1 MPLDKNGTLLWSKPM
16 DSFVTSM
23 AANNSTIYYGMSNG
37 AISVGQT
44 SSIAGGIAVVAMIYV
59 FFKFFMAG
67 SVSRARKLLDKNEN
81 RNAVYDFILR
91 NPGSTLYDISRA
103 LGMNI
108 GTVRYHLFILGS
120 NHRIVA
126 HHTDVKYVRYFTNS
140 GSYSREEQVAVSL
153 VRRDVM
159 RKILGLLI
167 EKPGQSNVQISQA
180 LDMPESSISKYMKEL
195 SANDIVTRAPMFSGT
210 YAFSIKDEYRLTIM
224 SALARTI

>member
-1 MPLDKNGTLLWSKPM
+1 MPV

-44 SSIAGGIAVVAMIYV
+44 GSIAGGIAIVAMLYV
-59 FFKFFMAG
+59 FFKFFLAG
-67 SVSRARKLLDKNEN
+67 SVTRARKLLDKNAN
-81 RNAVYDFILR
+81 RNAVYDHILK

-108 GTVRYHLFILGS
+108 GTTRYHLYILGMS
-120 NHRIVA
+120 HYIVT
-126 HHTDVKYVRYFTNS
+126 HYTGVKYVRYFTNS
-140 GSYSREEQVAVSL
+140 GSYSKEEQSIISL

-167 EKPGQSNVQISQA
+167 ERPGLSNRQISQA
-180 LDMPESSISKYMKEL
+180 LNTPESSVSKYMKEL
-195 SANDIVTRAPMFSGT
+195 SSGGIVMKSPMGS
-210 YAFSIKDEYRLTIM
+210 YSIKAEYQPLIANALGHTGM
-224 SALARTI
+224 SG